1 MGVGNRP
8 AQAISRGPLG
18 GASVSEWSQPVAI
31 AFGCDP
37 QDAPG
42 KTRTPDAA
50 NAPHPVHATDATT
63 EPHPTTAA
71 QVPKTRRVQK
81 PAA

>member
-1 MGVGNRP
+1 M
-8 AQAISRGPLG
+8 
-18 GASVSEWSQPVAI
+18 AI

-37 QDAPG
+37 QNAPS
-42 KTRTPDAA
+42 KTKTPDAA

-63 EPHPTTAA
+63 EPHPTKTAQA
-71 QVPKTRRVQK
+71 PKTRRVQK